1 MFKNPSLV
9 KLKCEAQQ
17 QVPLPAESYRAHTLS
32 LNAVASEGLVLPQ
45 VNVPAFADFP
55 KEALSVGRSG

>member
-17 QVPLPAESYRAHTLS
+17 QVPAESYRAHTLS
-32 LNAVASEGLVLPQ
+32 LNAVVRAWSCLKLMCQPLLTSQ
-45 VNVPAFADFP
+45 
-55 KEALSVGRSG
+55 GRPHP

>member
-17 QVPLPAESYRAHTLS
+17 QVPLPAKSYRAHTLS
-32 LNAVASEGLVLPQ
+32 LNAVVRAWSSLKLMCQPLLTSQ
-45 VNVPAFADFP
+45 
-55 KEALSVGRSG
+55 GRPYP

>member
-45 VNVPAFADFP
+45 VNVAS
-55 KEALSVGRSG
+55 LC